1 MLPHTVQ
8 IWYCMLKFIYIL
20 LNTVLS
26 IPMIRIGKLTDY
38 AMLILSE
45 MAKDP
50 DSTLSATFL
59 AESLLLTAPTV
70 SKILKMLSDAHL
82 VESVRGPEGGYHLA
96 RPAEDISVADI
107 IAAMEG
113 DVAMTECCESA
124 GLCAIDAM
132 CTMRENWRKIN
143 KKVQVLLSGFTIK
156 DLLKPLRD

>member
-1 MLPHTVQ
+1 
-8 IWYCMLKFIYIL
+8 
-20 LNTVLS
+20 
-26 IPMIRIGKLTDY
+26 MIRIGKLTDY

-50 DSTLSATFL
+50 DSTQSASFL

-70 SKILKMLSDAHL
+70 SKILKILSEAGI

-96 RPAEDISVADI
+96 RPAAEISVADI

-113 DVAMTECCESA
+113 ELAMTECCESA
-124 GLCAIDAM
+124 GMCAIDSM

-143 KKVQVLLSGFTIK
+143 KMVHSLLAGFSIA
-156 DLLKPLRD
+156 DLLKPLPLAKVTPKQLIEGLTNV